1 MDKSIPNASTPQRE
15 LDLRKGATALVKL
28 LEIGQCMILVSG
40 TNSFCHHS
48 DIGITGERETAMKKE
63 FVVGV
68 TGASGAIYAKRLLEV
83 LCRDARVHIIVS
95 DVARKIANYEGVS
108 FEGFGGIY
116 HENDKLFASIASGS
130 HRYDGMVV
138 IPCSSK
144 TLAAIANGFADNL
157 ITRTADVCLKEHR
170 TCILVTREMP
180 LSKVH
185 LKNMLAADEAGAT
198 IMPASPGFYNQPE
211 KIDDL
216 VDMVVARVLDHLGV
230 EHTLGQRWS
239 GYDA

>member
-1 MDKSIPNASTPQRE
+1 
-15 LDLRKGATALVKL
+15 
-28 LEIGQCMILVSG
+28 
-40 TNSFCHHS
+40 
-48 DIGITGERETAMKKE
+48 MKKE
-63 FVVGV
+63 IVVGV
-68 TGASGAIYAKRLLEV
+68 TGASGAIYARRLLEV
-83 LCRDARVHIIVS
+83 LCKDAKVHIIVS
-95 DVARKIANYEGVS
+95 DVARQRSPPTRVS
-108 FEGFGGIY
+108 RSRDSMPTY

-130 HRYDGMVV
+130 HKYDGMVV

-144 TLAAIANGFADNL
+144 TLAAIANGYADNL

-180 LSKVH
+180 LSKIH
-185 LKNMLAADEAGAT
+185 LKNMLAAEEAGAT

-211 KIDDL
+211 TIDDL

>member
-1 MDKSIPNASTPQRE
+1 
-15 LDLRKGATALVKL
+15 
-28 LEIGQCMILVSG
+28 
-40 TNSFCHHS
+40 
-48 DIGITGERETAMKKE
+48 MKKE
-63 FVVGV
+63 IVVGV
-68 TGASGAIYAKRLLEV
+68 TGASGAIYARRLLEV

-95 DVARKIANYEGVS
+95 DIAAKIAAHEGVS
-108 FEGFGGIY
+108 FEGLNANIPQ
-116 HENDKLFASIASGS
+116 EQQDSSASIASGS

-144 TLAAIANGFADNL
+144 TLAAIANGYADNL

-180 LSKVH
+180 LSKIH
-185 LKNMLAADEAGAT
+185 LKNMLAAEEAGAT
-198 IMPASPGFYNQPE
+198 IMPASPGFYHNPE
-211 KIDDL
+211 TIDDL